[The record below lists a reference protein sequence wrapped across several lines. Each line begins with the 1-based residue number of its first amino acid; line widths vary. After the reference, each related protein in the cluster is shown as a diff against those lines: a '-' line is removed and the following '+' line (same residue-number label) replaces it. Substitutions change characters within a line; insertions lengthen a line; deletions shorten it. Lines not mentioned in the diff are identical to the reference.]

1 MIGNDIVDI
10 ATSRIES
17 NWNRKGFLNK
27 IFTIEE
33 QFQIQN
39 SENQEIMVWNL
50 WSRKE
55 AAYKILNRMTQ
66 IRIFNPKQLE
76 CTYLELKDKF
86 IFGKVISQNNT
97 FLTKTSITPDF
108 IYTEAVYKNEDFNKI
123 RQIERPKNII
133 KHAGIPSY
141 YDFNESK
148 IKLLSITH
156 HGKFEKIITLIDS
169 ESRFQ
174 F

>member
-33 QFQIQN
+33 QVQIQN

-76 CTYLELKDKF
+76 CIDFEFKDNF
-86 IFGKVISQNNT
+86 IFGKVISENNT

-108 IYTEAVYKNEDFNKI
+108 IYT
-123 RQIERPKNII
+123 
-133 KHAGIPSY
+133 
-141 YDFNESK
+141 
-148 IKLLSITH
+148 
-156 HGKFEKIITLIDS
+156 
-169 ESRFQ
+169 
-174 F
+174 